1 MNRGF
6 AAEIRRI
13 VVCTVLCVVF
23 GLMNGYL
30 VWTLIAGGAVYMA
43 WTMWQIQRL
52 DMWLQNSRNKQP
64 PDASGI
70 WGVIFDRIVD
80 LQKRQQREKKRL
92 QAVVRR
98 NREATAALRDGIVL
112 LDNKDNIDWYNTS
125 AGHLL
130 HLRPEDHGNSI
141 FNYIRHPRFIRYME
155 DGDFSEPLDLPSP
168 HGGDVKVQYQITRFG
183 KGEALI
189 MVRDVTRLFK
199 LEQMRED
206 FVANV
211 SHELRTPL
219 TVIRGYVETFAMAP
233 DLPDVWQRALKQMD
247 QQGQRMTNLI
257 NDLLALSKLETDERQ
272 KTHKPVALKPLLERI
287 CSDARAF
294 SGDRQHRITL
304 ECPADLALLGSEA
317 ELQSAFSNLVFNAV
331 KYSEDNKP
339 VAVRVERSPQTDVL
353 VSVTDEGEGIEASHL
368 PRLTERFYRVDS
380 SRHTRT
386 GGTGLGLAI
395 VKHVLLR
402 HDARLDIASQRH
414 KGSTFTCI
422 FPAQR
427 VVQTTGGTDMRN
439 A

>member
-6 AAEIRRI
+6 AAEIRRV

-23 GLMNGYL
+23 GLMNGHL
-30 VWTLIAGGAVYMA
+30 TWTLIAGGAVYMA
-43 WTMWQIQRL
+43 WTMWQIHRL
-52 DMWLQNSRNKQP
+52 DVWLQHSRSRQP

-70 WGVIFDRIVD
+70 WGVIFDRIER
-80 LQKRQQREKKRL
+80 LQKRQQRERKRL
-92 QAVVRR
+92 QAVIRR
-98 NREATAALRDGIVL
+98 SQETTAALRDGIVL
-112 LDNKDNIDWYNTS
+112 LDNKSNIDWYNAA
-125 AGHLL
+125 AGRLL
-130 HLRPEDHGNSI
+130 HLRQEDQRNSI
-141 FNYIRHPRFIRYME
+141 FNYIRHPRFIEYME
-155 DGDFSEPLDLPSP
+155 KGDFREPLNLPAP
-168 HGGDVKVQYQITRFG
+168 HGSEVKLQYQITRFG

-189 MVRDVTRLFK
+189 MVRDITRLHK

-233 DLPDVWQRALKQMD
+233 DLPEVWQRALHQME

-272 KTHKPVALKPLLERI
+272 KTHKPVVLRPLLERI

-294 SGDRQHRITL
+294 SGERQHNITL
-304 ECPADLALLGSEA
+304 DCPAELALLGSEP

-331 KYSEDNKP
+331 KYSADQKT
-339 VAVRVERSPQTDVL
+339 VAIRVEQTSQEL
-353 VSVTDEGEGIEASHL
+353 MVSVNDEGEGIEESHL

-380 SRHTRT
+380 SRHAKT

-402 HDARLDIASQRH
+402 HEARLDITSQRH
-414 KGSTFTCI
+414 KGSTFKCI
-422 FPAQR
+422 FPVQR
-427 VVQTTGGTDMRN
+427 VVETAAQE
-439 A
+439 

>member
-6 AAEIRRI
+6 AAEIRRV

-23 GLMNGYL
+23 GLMNGHL
-30 VWTLIAGGAVYMA
+30 TWTLIAGGAVYMA
-43 WTMWQIQRL
+43 WTMWQIHRL
-52 DMWLQNSRNKQP
+52 DVWLQHSRSRQP

-70 WGVIFDRIVD
+70 WGVIFDRIER
-80 LQKRQQREKKRL
+80 LQKRQQRERKRL
-92 QAVVRR
+92 QAVIRR
-98 NREATAALRDGIVL
+98 SQETTAALRDGIVL
-112 LDNKDNIDWYNTS
+112 LDNKSNIDWYNAA
-125 AGHLL
+125 AGRLL
-130 HLRPEDHGNSI
+130 HLRQEDQRNSI
-141 FNYIRHPRFIRYME
+141 FNYIRHPRFIEYME
-155 DGDFSEPLDLPSP
+155 KGDFREPLNLPAP
-168 HGGDVKVQYQITRFG
+168 HGSEVKLQYQITRFG

-189 MVRDVTRLFK
+189 MVRDITRLHK

-233 DLPDVWQRALKQMD
+233 DLPEVWQRALHQME

-272 KTHKPVALKPLLERI
+272 KTHKPVVLRPLLERI

-294 SGDRQHRITL
+294 SGERQHNITL
-304 ECPADLALLGSEA
+304 DCPAELALLGSEP

-331 KYSEDNKP
+331 KYSADQKT
-339 VAVRVERSPQTDVL
+339 VAIRVEQTSQEL
-353 VSVTDEGEGIEASHL
+353 MVSVSDEGEGIEESHL

-380 SRHTRT
+380 SRHAKT

-402 HDARLDIASQRH
+402 HEARLDITSQRH
-414 KGSTFTCI
+414 KGSTFKCI
-422 FPAQR
+422 FPVQR
-427 VVQTTGGTDMRN
+427 VVETAAQE
-439 A
+439 

>member
-6 AAEIRRI
+6 AAEIRRV

-23 GLMNGYL
+23 GLMNGHL
-30 VWTLIAGGAVYMA
+30 TWTLIAGGAVYMA
-43 WTMWQIQRL
+43 WTMWQIHRL
-52 DMWLQNSRNKQP
+52 DVWLQHSRSRQP

-70 WGVIFDRIVD
+70 WGVIFDRIER
-80 LQKRQQREKKRL
+80 LQKRQQRERKRL
-92 QAVVRR
+92 QAVIRR
-98 NREATAALRDGIVL
+98 SQETTAALRDGIVL
-112 LDNKDNIDWYNTS
+112 LDNKSNIEWYNAA
-125 AGHLL
+125 AGRLL
-130 HLRPEDHGNSI
+130 HLRQEDQRNSI
-141 FNYIRHPRFIRYME
+141 FNYIRHPRFIEYME
-155 DGDFSEPLDLPSP
+155 KGDFREPLNLPAP
-168 HGGDVKVQYQITRFG
+168 HGSEVKLQYQITRFG

-189 MVRDVTRLFK
+189 MVRDITRLHK

-233 DLPDVWQRALKQMD
+233 DLPEVWQRALHQME

-272 KTHKPVALKPLLERI
+272 KTHKPVVLRPLLERI

-294 SGDRQHRITL
+294 SGERQHNITL
-304 ECPADLALLGSEA
+304 DCPAELALLGSEP

-331 KYSEDNKP
+331 KYSADQKT
-339 VAVRVERSPQTDVL
+339 VAIRVEQTSQEL
-353 VSVTDEGEGIEASHL
+353 MVSVSDEGEGIEESHL

-380 SRHTRT
+380 SRHAKT

-402 HDARLDIASQRH
+402 HEARLDITSQRH
-414 KGSTFTCI
+414 KGSTFKCI
-422 FPAQR
+422 FPVQR
-427 VVQTTGGTDMRN
+427 VVETAAQE
-439 A
+439 